1 MRVTIKK
8 GTAHGTV
15 AAPPSKSMAHRL
27 LICAGLCRGKSVIRG
42 VEGSQDVLATLDC
55 LRAIG
60 AKCELEGDTVTVYGT
75 DFAESGER
83 TLNCRESGSTL
94 RFFIPIS
101 MLFSGKTR
109 LCGSETLLSRPLD
122 VYKNICRA
130 AGLPYKQGAD
140 FVEVGGRLASGN
152 FKIPGNISSQFIS
165 GLLFALPL
173 LSGDSLITI
182 APPIESR
189 SYIELTLGA
198 LKKFGVEAYW
208 KNERTLFVA
217 GGQSYK
223 CADVTVEADY
233 SNAAFFSVLNSLGSE
248 VTVTGLD
255 PESGQGD
262 KAYKEFFPM
271 LERGTPSINISDCPD
286 LGPVLFALAAAKHG
300 GVFTG
305 THRLK
310 IKESD
315 RGAAMAG
322 ELAKFGVC
330 VTVGDDDIVVYP
342 AKFHAPD
349 APLESHN
356 DHRIVMALC
365 ALLTLF
371 GGSINGAQA
380 VNKSFPDY
388 FNKLAAL
395 GIEVEKDDA

>member
-42 VEGSQDVLATLDC
+42 VECSQDVLATLDC

-60 AKCELEGDTVTVYGT
+60 AKCELAGDTVTVYGT
-75 DFAESGER
+75 DFAESGKR
-83 TLNCRESGSTL
+83 ILNCRESGSTL

-122 VYKNICRA
+122 VYKSICRA

-140 FVEVGGRLASGN
+140 FVEVGGRLAPGN

-182 APPIESR
+182 APPIESC

-233 SNAAFFSVLNSLGSE
+233 SNAAFFSVLNGLGSE

-262 KAYKEFFPM
+262 KA
-271 LERGTPSINISDCPD
+271 
-286 LGPVLFALAAAKHG
+286 
-300 GVFTG
+300 
-305 THRLK
+305 
-310 IKESD
+310 
-315 RGAAMAG
+315 
-322 ELAKFGVC
+322 
-330 VTVGDDDIVVYP
+330 
-342 AKFHAPD
+342 
-349 APLESHN
+349 
-356 DHRIVMALC
+356 
-365 ALLTLF
+365 
-371 GGSINGAQA
+371 
-380 VNKSFPDY
+380 
-388 FNKLAAL
+388 
-395 GIEVEKDDA
+395 